1 MELVDEAAVRTA
13 AERLRGV
20 AVRTPLLVSPW
31 SSALWLKPE
40 NLQPIGAF
48 KLRGAYHAVAQLPP
62 ERRRAGVI
70 THSSGNHAQA
80 VAYAARAFGVPC
92 VVVMPDGAVAQKV
105 AATRR
110 LGAEVVMVPPEQR
123 LTRAEELAAQRGL
136 ALIPPFDHPDVI
148 AGQGT
153 VGLEIA
159 ADLPEVRLVLVPV
172 GGGGLASGVATA
184 IRALAPRAAVIGVEP
199 ELAAD
204 ARESLAAGELRVWP
218 TARTYTTIA
227 DGLRTS
233 LSELTFAHLRAR
245 LDGIV
250 TVTEEEIIDTAR
262 ALLQQARLVVE
273 PSGAVA
279 TAAWLHRRTELPAG
293 PAVAVISGG
302 NLTPEL
308 LARLAGAA

>member
-1 MELVDEAAVRTA
+1 M
-13 AERLRGV
+13 
-20 AVRTPLLVSPW
+20 
-31 SSALWLKPE
+31 
-40 NLQPIGAF
+40 
-48 KLRGAYHAVAQLPP
+48 
-62 ERRRAGVI
+62 
-70 THSSGNHAQA
+70 
-80 VAYAARAFGVPC
+80 
-92 VVVMPDGAVAQKV
+92 
-105 AATRR
+105 
-110 LGAEVVMVPPEQR
+110 
-123 LTRAEELAAQRGL
+123 
-136 ALIPPFDHPDVI
+136 
-148 AGQGT
+148 
-153 VGLEIA
+153 
-159 ADLPEVRLVLVPV
+159 AD
-172 GGGGLASGVATA
+172 
-184 IRALAPRAAVIGVEP
+184 
-199 ELAAD
+199 
-204 ARESLAAGELRVWP
+204 
-218 TARTYTTIA
+218 RTYTTIA